1 MLSVST
7 PRRVFRIAL
16 VLLALLPMQLA
27 VETGIAYLFLPRQYS
42 AIIDSQHDLEHPL
55 VQEILADV
63 PLTRFTWHL
72 LHVTQAAFFIGLA
85 LLVILGL
92 LSILRTR
99 TKAI

>member
-1 MLSVST
+1 MVNVST
-7 PRRVFRIAL
+7 RRRVFRIAL

-42 AIIDSQHDLEHPL
+42 AIIDSQHDLQHPL
-55 VQEILADV
+55 MREILADV

-72 LHVTQAAFFIGLA
+72 LHVTQAAFFVGLA

-92 LSILRTR
+92 LSMLRTR
-99 TKAI
+99 TKTT